1 MKNICKNNSIFYI
14 LQILKRKYL
23 SDANIALNVLQFYCL
38 KYISDHIEMIFVI

>member
-23 SDANIALNVLQFYCL
+23 SDANIALNVLQFYSQGHFKFPDRIRL
-38 KYISDHIEMIFVI
+38 S